1 MPDPVFATSPADLP
15 DRDTLLSL
23 SGLDFMQRVVDGTLP
38 QAPIA
43 RLMNFH
49 LAQVSHGHA
58 IFHGAPLFDHM
69 NPMGGIHGG
78 WYGTLLD
85 SCMGCAVM
93 TSLPQ
98 GRAYTTLEYKVN
110 LVRAIPEGTA
120 PSSPP
125 APSPMRAAPPPWRA
139 VRSATRKPT
148 ASTRPAPRPASSWV
162 VIDPITPRELTWVT
176 ISAKPEPS

>member
-1 MPDPVFATSPADLP
+1 MPDPFFATAPADMP
-15 DRDTLLSL
+15 DRDTLFSM
-23 SGLDFMQRVVDGTLP
+23 SGLEFMQRVVDGTLT

-49 LAQVSHGHA
+49 LVEVSHGTA
-58 IFHGAPLFDHM
+58 VFHGAPLFEHM

-93 TSLPQ
+93 TALPE

-110 LVRAIPEGTA
+110 LVRAIPTERNVVATGTVTHA
-120 PSSPP
+120 G
-125 APSPMRAAPPPWRA
+125 
-139 VRSATRKPT
+139 RSTSV
-148 ASTRPAPRPASSWV
+148 ASGEIRDAETNRLYASGTTTCIIMGS
-162 VIDPITPRELTWVT
+162 D
-176 ISAKPEPS
+176 